1 MVSFLLE
8 PLANGFMQRGLA
20 AGLLVAI
27 VCGLLGCF
35 VVLRGMEYIGDAIS
49 HSVLPGV
56 VIAYIAQGNLFIRRC
71 GETSRLLSARRVRV
85 K

>member
-1 MVSFLLE
+1 MASFLLE

-56 VIAYIAQGNLFIRRC
+56 VIAYIAQGNLFL
-71 GETSRLLSARRVRV
+71 GGLVSALLFCTRPRHWP
-85 K
+85 